1 MSIVVALKFFH
12 YLALFLAGGLG
23 VANAML
29 FKNHQKAEMTPSAPV
44 QKTMMTLARLGLLSI
59 LLLWATGIPLSRLV
73 YGTFALGWAFHLK
86 LLAATF
92 LLSIVAFLNI
102 HLTMQARNGKLPN
115 PKVMKI
121 VPPIMRASL
130 VFVLIGIA
138 VLTTT
143 V

>member
-1 MSIVVALKFFH
+1 
-12 YLALFLAGGLG
+12 
-23 VANAML
+23 
-29 FKNHQKAEMTPSAPV
+29 
-44 QKTMMTLARLGLLSI
+44 MMTLARLGLLSI
-59 LLLWATGIPLSRLV
+59 LLLWATGIPLTRLV